1 MMKEKGLEDTR
12 KVGTMELTSPRCQD
26 ANAITK
32 LKEADVYYSMGLVDE
47 AIEAYRA
54 ILSSNFSLTREQKAM
69 AEKRLRD
76 LEDRDQD
83 ETREDQREFELARDV
98 ILTTE
103 GIPSEGNTQAI
114 LDGAFALRELGL
126 YDEAVSEYI
135 KLFNLEYPPE
145 KVVPEICKCL
155 LRSSPAA
162 KVKEEV
168 SRLVDEYVTD
178 EDQRAIAKFRLG
190 LEMERIS
197 KLQYALELYQE
208 AALLAPKNIQIK
220 ERIKYLTDR
229 NLPKKQ
235 GPSTGIRLTP
245 KKRRKWERIN
255 VGIPEFVFAEFDIDH
270 EGTKRRHLKLDV
282 ANYSRYGLGLL
293 VPQGQKQLLNLI
305 RPGMKIENITFFARW
320 AIIRV
325 DAIVRHI
332 TALHSGPHKGQFMI
346 GLKSD
351 EIIESSVA
359 L

>member
-1 MMKEKGLEDTR
+1 MINEKGYEDTR
-12 KVGTMELTSPRCQD
+12 KVETMEPTSPSCQD
-26 ANAITK
+26 IDAITK

-54 ILSSNFSLTREQKAM
+54 ILSSNFSLTREQKVM

-76 LEDRDQD
+76 LENKDQD
-83 ETREDQREFELARDV
+83 ENQENQKKFELARDV

-103 GIPSEGNTQAI
+103 GTPPEGNTQAI

-145 KVVPEICKCL
+145 KVIPEICKCL

-168 SRLVDEYVTD
+168 SRIIDEYVTD
-178 EDQRAIAKFRLG
+178 EGRRAIAKFRLG

-197 KLQYALELYQE
+197 KLQYAMELYQE
-208 AALLAPKNIQIK
+208 AALLAPKNTQIK

-229 NLPKKQ
+229 NLLNGQ
-235 GPSTGIRLTP
+235 GTNTGIRLTP
-245 KKRRKWERIN
+245 KERRKWERIN

-270 EGTKRRHLKLDV
+270 EGTNKQHFKLDV

-293 VPQGQKQLLNLI
+293 VPRGQKQLLDSI
-305 RPGMKIENITFFARW
+305 RPGTKIENITFFARW
-320 AIIRV
+320 AIIKV

-332 TALHSGPHKGQFMI
+332 TELHSGPYEGQFVI
-346 GLKSD
+346 GLESN
-351 EIIESSVA
+351 EIIENSVG